1 MNRNTRSGEA
11 CRALQHKSHILTLG
25 EKETILRVLA
35 LWEQVALSDLSLPA
49 VKSEHFEMVLK

>member
-1 MNRNTRSGEA
+1 M
-11 CRALQHKSHILTLG
+11 
-25 EKETILRVLA
+25 ILRVLV